1 MSVIC
6 GLKCPL
12 NLSGHLFMTEKRR
25 VRRRWSDDFKRR
37 VVEEA
42 DHGDVSWAAEARRHD
57 LNANLLFKWR
67 RDPRFNGSLSDPQ
80 FLPVEIISETAVG
93 SEVISGAEAV
103 SEKANHANTVS
114 GGGLEIKLPCGTRL
128 RCGSDLNVLLL
139 TKVLSVLRQKA

>member
-1 MSVIC
+1 
-6 GLKCPL
+6 
-12 NLSGHLFMTEKRR
+12 MTVKRR

-37 VVEEA
+37 VVSEA
-42 DHGDVSWAAEARRHD
+42 GHGDVSWAAVAQRYD

-93 SEVISGAEAV
+93 SEVMSGAEAV
-103 SEKANHANTVS
+103 GDKTNFTNTVS
-114 GGGLEIKLPCGTRL
+114 GGWLEITLPCGTRL
-128 RCGSDLNVLLL
+128 RCGADLNVLLL